1 VVGFGGDYW
10 GIVGFD
16 FLELMMSGS
25 EVCDGCDRSDYDA
38 AQCAQVV
45 G

>member
-1 VVGFGGDYW
+1 
-10 GIVGFD
+10 
-16 FLELMMSGS
+16 MSGS
-25 EVCDGCDRSDYDA
+25 EVCDGCDGSDYDA